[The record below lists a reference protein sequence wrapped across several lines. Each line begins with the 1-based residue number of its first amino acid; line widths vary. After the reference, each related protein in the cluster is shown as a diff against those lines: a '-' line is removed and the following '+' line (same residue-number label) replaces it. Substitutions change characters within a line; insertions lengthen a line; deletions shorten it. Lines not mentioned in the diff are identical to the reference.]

1 MVIRMP
7 TDLPPS
13 FHVVAILFLFA
24 LGACC
29 GSFLNVVVLRV
40 PRTEVPEDA
49 SLWRN
54 FWLQLRGVSHPPSHC
69 PRCNYELK
77 WYDNVPIVGWLW
89 LGGKCRNCRLPI
101 SPRYPIVELTTA
113 VLFAGLY
120 ACFFLAGPAWG
131 PPTPT
136 VEATVA
142 LAPDVQGPQLMLG
155 DESREALASAVQ
167 ASLPTDVGE
176 RYEVVDAE
184 YLGAGGGGIAG
195 SRTTLAWLRSRAFV
209 AEHWPMLVIALVLTW
224 CLLAGSLIDAE
235 HYIIPRFF
243 SYFPAIVGI
252 TLHAIYDEPGAPLSV
267 MAGPVGCAWA
277 IGGGVGLLVAI
288 GLVWFGLLR
297 RSFELGVPA
306 DVVDVTV
313 EPSRGETMRE
323 MVRELAFL
331 ALPFGLGL
339 IAALL
344 AIGPLAELFNG
355 VAANRAIS
363 AGLGALRGGLIGGG
377 VIWVIRLFG
386 SFIFGREA
394 MGLGDVDL
402 MFGVGCC
409 IGAAPAGLAV
419 FPAAVIGLVF
429 AFGKLFS
436 ERWKEIPF
444 GPYLAAAS
452 VLFLVTFNHVAD
464 YLRPALSGLG
474 FLLGPVAPL
483 LGLA

>member
-1 MVIRMP
+1 MP
-7 TDLPPS
+7 DVLPPS
-13 FHVVAILFLFA
+13 FHVVAILFVFA

-29 GSFLNVVVLRV
+29 GSFMNVVVLRV
-40 PRTEVPEDA
+40 PKTEVPEEA
-49 SLWRN
+49 SLWRS

-69 PRCNYELK
+69 PRCDYQLK
-77 WYDNVPIVGWLW
+77 WYDNVPIAGWLW

-101 SPRYPIVELTTA
+101 SPRYPIVELATA

-142 LAPDVQGPQLMLG
+142 LAPDIRGPQLMLG
-155 DESREALASAVQ
+155 DESRQALASAVQ
-167 ASLPTDVGE
+167 ASLPAGVGE
-176 RYEVVDAE
+176 RYEVIDAE
-184 YLGAGGGGIAG
+184 YVQSGGGIAG
-195 SRTTLAWLRSRAFV
+195 NRTALAWMRSRAFV
-209 AEHWPMLVIALVLTW
+209 AEHWPMFAIALVLAW

-252 TLHAIYDEPGAPLSV
+252 ALHAIYDDAGAPLSV
-267 MAGPVGCAWA
+267 MVGPVGCAWA
-277 IGGGVGLLVAI
+277 IGGGVGLLIAI
-288 GLVWFGLLR
+288 ALLWFGLLR

-306 DVVDVTV
+306 DVADEQMP

-323 MVRELAFL
+323 MVRELAFV

-344 AIGPLAELFNG
+344 AIGPLAGFFDA
-355 VAANRAIS
+355 VAANRGLS
-363 AGLGALRGGLIGGG
+363 AGLGALLGGLVGGG
-377 VIWVIRLFG
+377 VIWAIRLLG
-386 SFIFGREA
+386 SFAFGREA

-419 FPAAVIGLVF
+419 FPAALIGLVF
-429 AFGKLFS
+429 AFGKLLT

-452 VLFLVTFNHVAD
+452 ILFLVTFNHVAD

-483 LGLA
+483 IGLA